1 MDFSVQKKLADQFLR
16 LHRGPNVVVLA
27 NVWDVAGACIVEA
40 AGAKALATS
49 SAAVAFALG
58 YPDGQRISA
67 PEMLDVV
74 SLIAHA
80 VKIPVSADL
89 EAGYSESPK
98 EIEQLTQEL
107 LAAGAVGLNLEDGI
121 GNGKLYPL
129 EQQLRKIEAVRSTA
143 ERAGIHV
150 VLNARTDVY
159 LDEVGEPAGRFDEVV
174 RRGRAFMKAG
184 ADCVFIPGLYEAATI
199 GRAVK
204 EIGAPINILAHI
216 KAPTVKELKKLG
228 VARLSIGSGAGRA
241 AWGLLREISRELLE
255 RGTYS
260 FLLDAPSHGEMNK
273 LLSGRRKSAK
283 ASRA

>member
-1 MDFSVQKKLADQFLR
+1 MDLSLQKKLAEQFLR
-16 LHRGPNVVVLA
+16 LHRGPNVLVLA

-58 YPDGQRISA
+58 YPDGQRILAS
-67 PEMLDVV
+67 EMLEVV
-74 SLIAHA
+74 GHIAHA

-98 EIEQLTQEL
+98 EIEQLTKEL
-107 LAAGAVGLNLEDGI
+107 IAAGAVGLNLEDGI
-121 GNGKLYPL
+121 GNGQLFPL
-129 EQQLRKIEAVRSTA
+129 EQQLRKIEAVRNA
-143 ERAGIHV
+143 AGRAGVHV

-204 EIGAPINILAHI
+204 EVGAPINILAHI

-260 FLLDAPSHGEMNK
+260 FLLDAPSHGEMNN
-273 LLSGRRKSAK
+273 LLSGRRKSAE

>member
-1 MDFSVQKKLADQFLR
+1 MDLSLQKKLAEQFLR
-16 LHRGPNVVVLA
+16 LHRGPNVLVLA

-58 YPDGQRISA
+58 YPDGQQISA
-67 PEMLDVV
+67 REMLEVV
-74 SLIAHA
+74 SRIADA

-89 EAGYSESPK
+89 EAGYSSSAK
-98 EIEQLTQEL
+98 DIEQLVADL
-107 LAAGAVGLNLEDGI
+107 IAAGSVGLNLEDGM
-121 GNGKLYPL
+121 GNSQLFPL
-129 EQQLRKIEAVRSTA
+129 EQQLRKIEAVRNAA
-143 ERAGIHV
+143 ERAGVHV

-174 RRGRAFMKAG
+174 RRGRAFAKAG

-228 VARLSIGSGAGRA
+228 VARLSIGSGGGRA
-241 AWGLLREISRELLE
+241 AWGVLREVAREVLE

-273 LLSGRRKSAK
+273 LLAGRRKSAQ
-283 ASRA
+283 ANRA

>member
-1 MDFSVQKKLADQFLR
+1 MDLSIQKKLAEQFLR
-16 LHRGPNVVVLA
+16 LHRGPNVLVLA

-58 YPDGQRISA
+58 YPDGQQISA
-67 PEMLDVV
+67 REMLEVV
-74 SLIAHA
+74 ARIAHA
-80 VKIPVSADL
+80 VQIPVSADL
-89 EAGYSESPK
+89 EAGYSDSPK
-98 EIEQLTQEL
+98 EIGQLVSDMI
-107 LAAGAVGLNLEDGI
+107 AAGAVGLNIEDGM
-121 GNGKLYPL
+121 GNGRLYPL
-129 EQQLRKIEAVRSTA
+129 EQQLRKIEAVKSA
-143 ERAGIHV
+143 GERAGIHV

-204 EIGAPINILAHI
+204 EIGAPINVLAHI

-241 AWGLLREISRELLE
+241 AWGLLREISRELFE

-260 FLLDAPSHGEMNK
+260 FLLDAPSHAEMNK
-273 LLSGRRKSAK
+273 LLAGRRSSTKENLA
-283 ASRA
+283 